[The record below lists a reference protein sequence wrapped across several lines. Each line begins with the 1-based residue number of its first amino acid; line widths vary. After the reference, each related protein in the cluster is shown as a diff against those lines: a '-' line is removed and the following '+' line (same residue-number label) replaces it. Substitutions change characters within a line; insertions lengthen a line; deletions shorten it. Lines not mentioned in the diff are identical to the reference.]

1 MEPMAA
7 TAHVHDGQAEIWL
20 PTQAPA
26 FARAAV
32 AKALDLAESDVILYP
47 LMAGGSFGRKM
58 EADAAV
64 QAAIIAREMN
74 RPVQLLRSEEHT
86 SELQSLMRISYAV
99 FCLKKKNKQ
108 ENPKHNI
115 KYRIPTHIRT
125 TNHTNSYILQQDK

>member
-74 RPVQLLRSEEHT
+74 RPVQLLGSRAEDIIHDRHLAPAHVLMARSEEQRGGKRLSST
-86 SELQSLMRISYAV
+86 CR
-99 FCLKKKNKQ
+99 
-108 ENPKHNI
+108 
-115 KYRIPTHIRT
+115 
-125 TNHTNSYILQQDK
+125 

>member
-1 MEPMAA
+1 MAA

-74 RPVQLLRSEEHT
+74 RPVQLLWSRAEDIIRSEEHT

-99 FCLKKKNKQ
+99 FCLKKK
-108 ENPKHNI
+108 
-115 KYRIPTHIRT
+115 T
-125 TNHTNSYILQQDK
+125 ILTE